1 MTDSEKLQLLFDR
14 VQISEAV
21 NCYPVTIDSRDW
33 KGFRAIFTD
42 EIDILLTMAKR
53 ADRPRHTV
61 KTDDFARV
69 VEQVITSF
77 SVTQHFLTDY
87 RIEIKG
93 NEATCLSY
101 MYARHMPPSDKPS
114 QAIWDLGG
122 YYEFHLR
129 RSGDGWKVPK
139 YTLMVTWETGWPKD
153 LKIDL

>member
-21 NCYPVTIDSRDW
+21 NRYSVTIDSRGW

-53 ADRPRHTV
+53 ADRPRQTV
-61 KTDDFARV
+61 KADDFARV

-93 NEATCLSY
+93 DAATCLSY

-114 QAIWDLGG
+114 QPIWDLGG

-139 YTLMVTWETGWPKD
+139 YTLMVTWETGRPKD

>member
-1 MTDSEKLQLLFDR
+1 MTDSEKLQHLFDR
-14 VQISEAV
+14 TQILEAV
-21 NCYPVTIDSRDW
+21 NRYPVTIDSRDW
-33 KGFRAIFTD
+33 RGFRAIFTD
-42 EIDILLTMAKR
+42 EIDILLTMATR
-53 ADRPRHTV
+53 ADRPRQTV
-61 KTDDFARV
+61 KADDFARV

-93 NEATCLSY
+93 DAATCLSY

-114 QAIWDLGG
+114 QPIWDLGG

-139 YTLMVTWETGWPKD
+139 YTLMVTWETGRPKD